1 MSITSR
7 FCLFSFLNTCSYN
20 LRYTF
25 CVVFHMKIRF
35 FLISFLLLTAATY
48 ALPPASDERYNSFFT
63 WTENKKLTWPDF
75 QGVPID
81 NAAEVAMATSSV
93 EYSYYTK
100 NKQVFWTVLAKYY
113 PKLSWSKKSKQSNY
127 ILQHEQLHFDITEL
141 YARLFRKRLAENIK
155 STGDLSKISGI
166 SNTIMKE
173 WQEEQDD
180 YDNETNHSMNE
191 KKQAEWN
198 LNLKQRLDAL
208 KEFASK

>member
-1 MSITSR
+1 
-7 FCLFSFLNTCSYN
+7 
-20 LRYTF
+20 
-25 CVVFHMKIRF
+25 MKIRF
-35 FLISFLLLTAATY
+35 FLISFLLLTAAIY
-48 ALPPASDERYNSFFT
+48 ALPPASDERYYSFFT
-63 WTENKKLTWPDF
+63 WTEIKKLTWADF
-75 QGVPID
+75 QGVPIE

-113 PKLSWSKKSKQSNY
+113 PKLSWSKKSKQSAY

-166 SNTIMKE
+166 SSTIMKE

-180 YDNETNHSMNE
+180 YDKETNHSMNE

>member
-1 MSITSR
+1 M
-7 FCLFSFLNTCSYN
+7 
-20 LRYTF
+20 
-25 CVVFHMKIRF
+25 
-35 FLISFLLLTAATY
+35 
-48 ALPPASDERYNSFFT
+48 
-63 WTENKKLTWPDF
+63 
-75 QGVPID
+75 
-81 NAAEVAMATSSV
+81 
-93 EYSYYTK
+93 
-100 NKQVFWTVLAKYY
+100 
-113 PKLSWSKKSKQSNY
+113 
-127 ILQHEQLHFDITEL
+127 QHEQLHFDITEL

-180 YDNETNHSMNE
+180 YDKETNHSMNE

>member
-1 MSITSR
+1 
-7 FCLFSFLNTCSYN
+7 
-20 LRYTF
+20 
-25 CVVFHMKIRF
+25 
-35 FLISFLLLTAATY
+35 LT
-48 ALPPASDERYNSFFT
+48 L
-63 WTENKKLTWPDF
+63 
-75 QGVPID
+75 Q
-81 NAAEVAMATSSV
+81 
-93 EYSYYTK
+93 
-100 NKQVFWTVLAKYY
+100 
-113 PKLSWSKKSKQSNY
+113 NY
-127 ILQHEQLHFDITEL
+127 MHACFV
-141 YARLFRKRLAENIK
+141 RRLAENIK

>member
-1 MSITSR
+1 M
-7 FCLFSFLNTCSYN
+7 
-20 LRYTF
+20 
-25 CVVFHMKIRF
+25 
-35 FLISFLLLTAATY
+35 
-48 ALPPASDERYNSFFT
+48 
-63 WTENKKLTWPDF
+63 
-75 QGVPID
+75 
-81 NAAEVAMATSSV
+81 
-93 EYSYYTK
+93 
-100 NKQVFWTVLAKYY
+100 
-113 PKLSWSKKSKQSNY
+113 
-127 ILQHEQLHFDITEL
+127 QHEQLHFDITEL
-141 YARLFRKRLAENIK
+141 YARLFRKRLDENIK